1 MGPVLSGIARSKSMH
16 FSTKPVLDPV
26 AMHHFPSPDP
36 VMGCARVE
44 GQQWEEARFLP
55 KELRTW
61 LADNFRLDWGT
72 IQSRQLSRD
81 GTRKF
86 LIQVAPE
93 KVVESKQGDLGTT
106 PGG

>member
-1 MGPVLSGIARSKSMH
+1 
-16 FSTKPVLDPV
+16 
-26 AMHHFPSPDP
+26 
-36 VMGCARVE
+36 MGCARVE